1 MVCSLRKTSRAFV
14 LGGIV
19 LSVWGC
25 GSNLYE
31 LAEVTGKVT
40 CNGAPALGG
49 WVIFEPIDA
58 PEKTGRPPGEPGGV
72 SRGIVKED
80 GSFTMTMDAKGSY
93 EARPGALV
101 GPCRVS
107 FMPPRTE
114 PVRWDPQDD
123 WLPEEDKQKLK
134 EQLASYEV
142 FEPLECGTIITPS
155 EVEVTD
161 GENEFEFTLSGPPVR
176 PRRAPGASPSD

>member
-1 MVCSLRKTSRAFV
+1 MIIMCSLRKACRALA

-40 CNGAPALGG
+40 CNGEPALGG

-58 PEKTGRPPGEPGGV
+58 PEQTGRPPGEPGGV

-80 GSFTMTMDAKGSY
+80 GSFTLMMDAKGSY
-93 EARPGALV
+93 ERDPAHSL
-101 GPCRVS
+101 GPVA
-107 FMPPRTE
+107 FP
-114 PVRWDPQDD
+114 
-123 WLPEEDKQKLK
+123 
-134 EQLASYEV
+134 
-142 FEPLECGTIITPS
+142 FI
-155 EVEVTD
+155 
-161 GENEFEFTLSGPPVR
+161 
-176 PRRAPGASPSD
+176 RRAQNR